1 MNLTHNS
8 FSHNRLSMAR
18 ARFRLLLPD
27 ASLRKRY
34 ITAFIFSITVFYFAF
49 HALNGERGIYAYFK
63 QSRNLEVSQAEL
75 GRLTQQRAELEKRV
89 HLLSNA
95 SLDLDLLDEEARRTL
110 GSAKKG
116 EVVVL
121 TAPR

>member
-1 MNLTHNS
+1 MNLTQTS
-8 FSHNRLSMAR
+8 FSQTR

-27 ASLRKRY
+27 ANLRKRY
-34 ITAFIFSITVFYFAF
+34 ITAFIFSITVFYFAY

-75 GRLTQQRAELEKRV
+75 TRLTQQRAELEKRV

>member
-1 MNLTHNS
+1 MNLSQTS
-8 FSHNRLSMAR
+8 LSQTQ
-18 ARFRLLLPD
+18 ARFRSFIPD
-27 ASLRKRY
+27 AALRRRY
-34 ITAFIFSITVFYFAF
+34 VTAFIFSITVFYFAY

-75 GRLTQQRAELEKRV
+75 VRLTNQRAELEKRV

-110 GSAKKG
+110 GSARKG

>member
-1 MNLTHNS
+1 MNLSQSSLSLTQAKFRS
-8 FSHNRLSMAR
+8 FI
-18 ARFRLLLPD
+18 PD
-27 ASLRKRY
+27 AALRKRY
-34 ITAFIFSITVFYFAF
+34 ITAFVFSVTVFYFAY

-75 GRLTQQRAELEKRV
+75 VRLTKQRMELEKRV
-89 HLLSNA
+89 SLLSNS
-95 SLDLDLLDEEARRTL
+95 SLDLDLLEEEARRTL

-116 EVVVL
+116 EVVIL